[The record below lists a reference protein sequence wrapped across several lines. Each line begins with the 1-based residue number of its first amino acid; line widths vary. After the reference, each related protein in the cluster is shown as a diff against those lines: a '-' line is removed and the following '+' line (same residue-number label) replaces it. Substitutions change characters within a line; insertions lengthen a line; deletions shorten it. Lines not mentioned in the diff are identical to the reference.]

1 MHCPAR
7 PGPRRARSV
16 VLTLLAALLLVMSPT
31 GADST
36 ASAPKAIVSKGT
48 AAASATSAA
57 STTSVSPAVAAHPD
71 TADAQVATGSAH
83 PDADRYDKPRADDE
97 SATART
103 ARAAAVRD
111 LRGDHAAPRDQLTVC
126 SRTGFVPLPRSLSRE
141 AGTGPVPPCEP
152 RQNPDRGRAPP
163 VASGI

>member
-16 VLTLLAALLLVMSPT
+16 VLALLATLLLVLSPT
-31 GADST
+31 GTDST
-36 ASAPKAIVSKGT
+36 ASAPKAT
-48 AAASATSAA
+48 AAA
-57 STTSVSPAVAAHPD
+57 STTSAASETPVSPAVAAHPD
-71 TADAQVATGSAH
+71 TADAQAATGSAH

-103 ARAAAVRD
+103 VPAAAVRD
-111 LRGDHAAPRDQLTVC
+111 LRGDHPAPRDQLTAC

-141 AGTGPVPPCEP
+141 AGTGPVHPCEP
-152 RQNPDRGRAPP
+152 RRSPDRGRAPP
-163 VASGI
+163 AASGI